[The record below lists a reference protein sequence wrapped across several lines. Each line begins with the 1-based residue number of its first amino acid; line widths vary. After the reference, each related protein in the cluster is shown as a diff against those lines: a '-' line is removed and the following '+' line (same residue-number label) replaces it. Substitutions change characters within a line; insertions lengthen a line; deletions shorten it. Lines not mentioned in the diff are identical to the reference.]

1 MGTLIIFRDGHEL
14 MVREKTREIVNQ
26 GLYADKVI
34 VTRRK
39 VSSIDKFE
47 IEWNSMKKL
56 IAIDGSGDEQ

>member
-34 VTRRK
+34 VNRRR
-39 VSSIDKFE
+39 VSSIDQFE

>member
-34 VTRRK
+34 VNRRR

>member
-34 VTRRK
+34 VNRRR

-47 IEWNSMKKL
+47 IEWNSMKK
-56 IAIDGSGDEQ
+56 

>member
-34 VTRRK
+34 VNRRR

-56 IAIDGSGDEQ
+56 IANDGSGDEQ

>member
-34 VTRRK
+34 VTRRR